1 MTAIPDSVAAKLAH
15 LPDSPGVYLWKD
27 ADGLVLYVGKAK
39 SLRSRVRSYFASD
52 HETSVKTRH
61 LVRLICDVETI
72 VVPSEAHALILENNL
87 IKEYRS
93 RFNIALRDD
102 KSYPYIKVTL
112 NEPYPRVFVTRRFQS
127 DGARYFGPYT
137 DVGAMRRALNVVKR
151 IFTVRSCRYDMPAEM
166 PERACLDWHI
176 GRCKAPCIALQTQ
189 DDYRAMIGEVVEFLD
204 GKPEEVTRRVRKMM
218 EAASQRLEFERAA
231 ELRDALLKLESIEE
245 PTVVMQVEGG
255 DRDVVGFARDGDDA
269 CVSILRIRNGK
280 LLARDHRYLAN
291 VEGES
296 DDAILVAY
304 LLQHYQHQGE
314 RARDLLLPFELA
326 EIALVQE
333 SFPSSRLAVPQRGAK
348 RELMDLAMQNARHL
362 LEEMKLTTDESD
374 ERAIDPVYDLQREL
388 GLAVVPRSFVC
399 FDISHAQGRD
409 TVASMVWFENGR
421 PKRAEYRKFKVEGE
435 WGNDDFASMNE
446 VVTRYFSRRVAESLP
461 LPDLCVIDG
470 GKGQLHAAQDALAAI
485 GLGSLSLAS
494 LAKKDEEVFLPGRS
508 ESLRLSRRSPGL
520 RLLQMARDEAHRFA
534 VTFQRARR
542 TRRTVTSQLLEIPGV
557 GPSKRRALLQVFGS
571 VQGVKDAGVVAIA
584 GVPGF
589 SRASALKLLLGLG
602 VELAAEV
609 SAAAVVVP
617 LTEVAETAASAE
629 SAALS
634 ETAASAKQSALSELA
649 ESAESS
655 KLAEPSGLSESSQL
669 SEPAEPSEL
678 SALPALTENQTH
690 LASRD
695 APLVP
700 ASGDVDNAVP
710 AVHPVPASP
719 T

>member
-1 MTAIPDSVAAKLAH
+1 MSAIPETVAGKLAH
-15 LPDSPGVYLWKD
+15 LPDSPGVYLFRD
-27 ADGLVLYVGKAK
+27 AAGLVLYVGKAK

-52 HETSVKTRH
+52 HEASVKTRH
-61 LVRLICDVETI
+61 LVRLVRDVETI

-112 NEPYPRVFVTRRFQS
+112 NEPYPRVYVTRRFLS

-176 GRCKAPCIALQTQ
+176 GRCKAPCIGLQSLT
-189 DDYRAMIGEVVEFLD
+189 DYRAMIADVVQFLD
-204 GKPEEVTRRVRKMM
+204 GRPDEVTRRVRAMM
-218 EAASQRLEFERAA
+218 EAASAALEFERAA

-291 VEGES
+291 AEGES

-304 LLQHYQHQGE
+304 LLQHYQQQPE
-314 RARDLLLPFELA
+314 RAREVLLPFEMAELA
-326 EIALVQE
+326 LIETTMGA
-333 SFPSSRLAVPQRGAK
+333 SRLLVPQRGAK

-362 LEEMKLTTDESD
+362 LEELKLTSEESD
-374 ERAIDPVYDLQREL
+374 ERATDPVYDLQREL
-388 GLAVVPRSFVC
+388 GLSIVPRSFVC

-409 TVASMVWFENGR
+409 VVASMVWFENGR
-421 PKRAEYRKFKVEGE
+421 PKRSEYRKFKVEGA

-446 VVTRYFSRRVAESLP
+446 VVTRYFSRRVAEVLP

-485 GLGSLSLAS
+485 GLTTLALAS
-494 LAKKDEEVFLPGRS
+494 LAKREEEVFLPGRS

-542 TRRTVTSQLLEIPGV
+542 AKRTVTSQLLEIPGV
-557 GPSKRRALLQVFGS
+557 GPNRRRALLTVFGS
-571 VQGVKDAGVVAIA
+571 VQGVREAGLEAIA
-584 GVPGF
+584 AVPGF
-589 SRASALKLLLGLG
+589 STALAKKVLTGLG
-602 VELAAEV
+602 VEVPVLDAAD
-609 SAAAVVVP
+609 VVDV
-617 LTEVAETAASAE
+617 V
-629 SAALS
+629 
-634 ETAASAKQSALSELA
+634 
-649 ESAESS
+649 
-655 KLAEPSGLSESSQL
+655 
-669 SEPAEPSEL
+669 
-678 SALPALTENQTH
+678 
-690 LASRD
+690 D
-695 APLVP
+695 FVP
-700 ASGDVDNAVP
+700 AVDAVDVENAVP
-710 AVHPVPASP
+710 STQSSTNPSGPE
-719 T
+719 

>member
-1 MTAIPDSVAAKLAH
+1 MSGIPDIVAGKLAS

-27 ADGLVLYVGKAK
+27 AAGLVLYVGKAK

-52 HETSVKTRH
+52 HESSVKTRH
-61 LVRLICDVETI
+61 LVRLIRDVETI

-87 IKEYRS
+87 IKEYRP

-176 GRCKAPCIALQTQ
+176 GRCKAPCIGLQTLP
-189 DDYRAMIGEVVEFLD
+189 DYRAMIGDVVTFLD
-204 GKPEEVTRRVRKMM
+204 GKPEEVTRRVRAMM
-218 EAASQRLEFERAA
+218 EAAAANLEFERAG

-269 CVSILRIRNGK
+269 CVSILRIRDGK

-291 VEGES
+291 VEDEP
-296 DDAILVAY
+296 DEAILVAY
-304 LLQHYQHQGE
+304 LLQHYQHQSE
-314 RARDLLLPFELA
+314 RAREVLLPFDMAELP
-326 EIALVQE
+326 LVQAAL
-333 SFPSSRLAVPQRGAK
+333 PVSRLLVPQRGAK

-362 LEEMKLTTDESD
+362 LEEMKLTSEESD

-446 VVTRYFSRRVAESLP
+446 VVTRYFSRRVAEGNP

-485 GLGSLSLAS
+485 GLASQALAS
-494 LAKKDEEVFLPGRS
+494 LAKKEEEVFLPGRS

-542 TRRTVTSQLLEIPGV
+542 AKRTVTSQLLEIPGV
-557 GPSKRRALLQVFGS
+557 GPNRRRALLKAFGS
-571 VQGVKDAGVVAIA
+571 VQGVKDAGFDAIA
-584 GVPGF
+584 AVPGF
-589 SRASALKLLLGLG
+589 SKGLAAKVLTGLG
-602 VELAAEV
+602 VEL
-609 SAAAVVVP
+609 
-617 LTEVAETAASAE
+617 
-629 SAALS
+629 
-634 ETAASAKQSALSELA
+634 
-649 ESAESS
+649 
-655 KLAEPSGLSESSQL
+655 
-669 SEPAEPSEL
+669 
-678 SALPALTENQTH
+678 
-690 LASRD
+690 
-695 APLVP
+695 P
-700 ASGDVDNAVP
+700 ASLPVSMPVSM
-710 AVHPVPASP
+710 PVPDDADAVRDIAVDQNDPSSSD
-719 T
+719 TITE

>member
-1 MTAIPDSVAAKLAH
+1 MPELVAGKLAH

-27 ADGLVLYVGKAK
+27 AAALVLYVGKAK
-39 SLRSRVRSYFASD
+39 SLRSRVRSYFGSD
-52 HETSVKTRH
+52 HEASVKTRH
-61 LVRLICDVETI
+61 LVNLIADVETI

-87 IKEYRS
+87 IKEYRP

-102 KSYPYIKVTL
+102 KSYPYIKVTV
-112 NEPYPRVFVTRRFQS
+112 NEPYPRVFVTRRFLS

-137 DVGAMRRALNVVKR
+137 DVGAMRRALHVVKR
-151 IFTVRSCRYDMPAEM
+151 IFTVRSCRYDMPADM

-176 GRCKAPCIALQTQ
+176 GRCKAPCIGLQSIE
-189 DDYRAMIGEVVEFLD
+189 DYRGMIDEVLLFLD
-204 GKPEEVTRRVRKMM
+204 GRPQDVTRRVREMM
-218 EAASQRLEFERAA
+218 ERAAGNLEFERAA
-231 ELRDALLKLESIEE
+231 ELRDALLKLETIEE

-269 CVSILRIRNGK
+269 CVSILRIRDGK

-291 VEGES
+291 VDGET

-304 LLQHYQHQGE
+304 LLQHYQHQTE
-314 RARDLLLPFELA
+314 RAREVLLPFELS
-326 EIALVQE
+326 ELALVE
-333 SFPSSRLAVPQRGAK
+333 TSLVSSRLAVPQRGAK

-362 LEEMKLTTDESD
+362 LEEMRLTTDDSD

-388 GLAVVPRSFVC
+388 GLSIVPRSFVC

-446 VVTRYFSRRVAESLP
+446 VVTRYFARRSAEGHP

-470 GKGQLHAAQDALAAI
+470 GKGQLHAAQDALRAI
-485 GLGSLSLAS
+485 GLGALPLAS

-542 TRRTVTSQLLEIPGV
+542 AKRTVTSQLLEIPGV
-557 GPSKRRALLQVFGS
+557 GPSRRRALLHVFGS
-571 VQGVKDAGVVAIA
+571 VQGVRDADLHAIA
-584 GVPGF
+584 AVPGF
-589 SRASALKLLLGLG
+589 STAMARKVLGGLG
-602 VELAAEV
+602 VVLPEQ
-609 SAAAVVVP
+609 
-617 LTEVAETAASAE
+617 E
-629 SAALS
+629 SDAALRT
-634 ETAASAKQSALSELA
+634 ETVAHDTSAFGAADASITDS
-649 ESAESS
+649 
-655 KLAEPSGLSESSQL
+655 
-669 SEPAEPSEL
+669 
-678 SALPALTENQTH
+678 PALTDRTQ
-690 LASRD
+690 LAVTNGEHDPSLPTSRT
-695 APLVP
+695 A
-700 ASGDVDNAVP
+700 
-710 AVHPVPASP
+710 
-719 T
+719 